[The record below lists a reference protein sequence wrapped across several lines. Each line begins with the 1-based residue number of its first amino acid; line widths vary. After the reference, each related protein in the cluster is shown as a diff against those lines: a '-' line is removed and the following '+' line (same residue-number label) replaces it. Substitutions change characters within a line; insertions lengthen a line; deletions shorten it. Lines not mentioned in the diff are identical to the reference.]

1 MGSRNQVQRLRARA
15 PDLELTAPQR
25 GLLEERIREAIRIR
39 TVDGVRVIQFAEAAE
54 ITHSKV
60 DEYVEEKAAQAQRR
74 AEALARAQAESEAEA
89 VRSKPVARGAAKK
102 SRTGA
107 EASSAPDPLSAKAI
121 RPESRQQPLS
131 PKALR
136 RILDGVELK
145 GKAKP
150 QLKKLIKSGEIT
162 NGAALAR
169 HANRM
174 TAEWVQRNRL
184 ANWYAEAEQNLGV
197 RGKVKDG
204 EMISFPEVMAHQV
217 TQMITGSPDILD
229 WPDVKAM
236 ARDLISAH
244 ARSETEQQAS

>member
-1 MGSRNQVQRLRARA
+1 EG
-15 PDLELTAPQR
+15 PP
-25 GLLEERIREAIRIR
+25 G
-39 TVDGVRVIQFAEAAE
+39 
-54 ITHSKV
+54 
-60 DEYVEEKAAQAQRR
+60 AQGR
-74 AEALARAQAESEAEA
+74 AEALAQTEAEA
-89 VRSKPVARGAAKK
+89 EAGAARSKPVARGAAKK
-102 SRTGA
+102 SSAGA
-107 EASSAPDPLSAKAI
+107 EALSAPVPLSAKAI
-121 RPESRQQPLS
+121 RPESRQKPLS

-136 RILDGVELK
+136 RMLDDVELK

-174 TAEWVQRNRL
+174 TADWVQGNRI
-184 ANWYAEAEQNLGV
+184 ANWYAEAEQKLGV

-217 TQMITGSPDILD
+217 TQMIAASPDLLD

-244 ARSETEQQAS
+244 ARNETEQQAS